1 MKTGDENKIYF
12 RFGRWGSDLDDSSSN
27 FRELNNLVESLE
39 ELIEVQDLKGVEI
52 FIFTDNST
60 AESAFYRGSSSVK
73 PLFKLILRLKKIEI
87 KAGLKIVMVHIA
99 GTRMI
104 AEGVDGLSRGCLS
117 EGVMRGE
124 PMSGVIPLHL
134 NAFERSSGVESW
146 IRSWCEQPGDEQFL
160 ALTPEG
166 WFERGHDIIGGAKNG
181 DGVWLPE
188 YKSGNYL
195 WFPPPAAANICIDEL
210 RKARHKR
217 QTSTH
222 IFVCPRIMAPS
233 WRRRMHRSADV
244 ILSIPPDTLLGQLIC
259 MNH

>member
-1 MKTGDENKIYF
+1 MRSAIRRSGDF
-12 RFGRWGSDLDDSSSN
+12 FLLG
-27 FRELNNLVESLE
+27 
-39 ELIEVQDLKGVEI
+39 
-52 FIFTDNST
+52 T
-60 AESAFYRGSSSVK
+60 A
-73 PLFKLILRLKKIEI
+73 L
-87 KAGLKIVMVHIA
+87 
-99 GTRMI
+99 
-104 AEGVDGLSRGCLS
+104 
-117 EGVMRGE
+117 
-124 PMSGVIPLHL
+124 
-134 NAFERSSGVESW
+134 
-146 IRSWCEQPGDEQFL
+146 RSWCEQPGDEQFL

-244 ILSIPPDTLLGQLIC
+244 ILSIPPGHPAWPIDMHEPLNIAIYFPFLKSKPWQLKGSGQFLDMERQVQGMLSSDPGSERSVLRKFWKLARQLPFMSRELVLQVLQGSRGDSVPPSTSRKRSRSIVEKEGG
-259 MNH
+259 HKQVFGRKKR

>member
-1 MKTGDENKIYF
+1 MALPWWVWT
-12 RFGRWGSDLDDSSSN
+12 L
-27 FRELNNLVESLE
+27 
-39 ELIEVQDLKGVEI
+39 
-52 FIFTDNST
+52 
-60 AESAFYRGSSSVK
+60 
-73 PLFKLILRLKKIEI
+73 
-87 KAGLKIVMVHIA
+87 
-99 GTRMI
+99 
-104 AEGVDGLSRGCLS
+104 DGLSRGCLS

-195 WFPPPAAANICIDEL
+195 WFPPPAAANISSRKPFLYSEIYLGGFSTKYCLFLTVDTFRRKKIGHRNVFMTDQYTTAEPSSCIYCNCTVTTACHNPL
-210 RKARHKR
+210 LIIISSRY
-217 QTSTH
+217 
-222 IFVCPRIMAPS
+222 IY
-233 WRRRMHRSADV
+233 
-244 ILSIPPDTLLGQLIC
+244 PDIIQYDF
-259 MNH
+259 